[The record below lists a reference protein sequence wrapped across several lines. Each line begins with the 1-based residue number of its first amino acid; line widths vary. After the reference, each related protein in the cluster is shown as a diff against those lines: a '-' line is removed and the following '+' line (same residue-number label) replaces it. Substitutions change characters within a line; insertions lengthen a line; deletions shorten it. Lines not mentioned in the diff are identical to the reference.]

1 LVKLLGFFAVTQPP
15 FAALPGFCVYKCNLL
30 KARMIVTTY
39 NQHIGLLSPEPFGWV
54 APPKF
59 ARPWEPT
66 LLSNL
71 NTQNRAPET
80 FKVNQPTLPN
90 FHFDLN
96 EVSGG
101 AWKVKA
107 THTLRPR
114 IEISGGD
121 PDALMARV
129 KSEAE
134 QMEAEI
140 KLKLSERHGQI

>member
-1 LVKLLGFFAVTQPP
+1 
-15 FAALPGFCVYKCNLL
+15 
-30 KARMIVTTY
+30 
-39 NQHIGLLSPEPFGWV
+39 
-54 APPKF
+54 
-59 ARPWEPT
+59 
-66 LLSNL
+66 
-71 NTQNRAPET
+71 
-80 FKVNQPTLPN
+80 VNQPTLPN

-107 THTLRPR
+107 THMLRPR